1 MDRLDI
7 LSTYLPLFPPT
18 NGEVL
23 KELSDRYKTTI
34 LYDALPYY
42 YINKMKEDNT
52 EPIEMSLKDLF
63 QFALNI
69 VEANINPG
77 KDK

>member
-1 MDRLDI
+1 MDRLYI
-7 LSTYLPLFPPT
+7 LSTYLPLFPPM

-34 LYDALPYY
+34 LYDVLPFY
-42 YINKMKEDNT
+42 YIKKTKKDNT
-52 EPIEMSLKDLF
+52 EPIEMSREDLF
-63 QFALNI
+63 QFSLNI
-69 VEANINPG
+69 KEANINPG

>member
-7 LSTYLPLFPPT
+7 LSTYLPLFPPM

-34 LYDALPYY
+34 LYDSLPYY
-42 YINKMKEDNT
+42 YIKKTKEDNT
-52 EPIEMSLKDLF
+52 EPIEMSLEDLF

-69 VEANINPG
+69 EEANINPG